1 MKRIVLITLVSILTV
16 VQASAQ
22 LANGYYR
29 IQNNISTHYIT
40 IRDDKVGE
48 IDYSST
54 SVDLSNIQTWRG
66 FDYVKSNPGSVIYV
80 EQHGT
85 EYDLKTEGTGL
96 YEITGNRRYLGL
108 RAQTDGTYIMYI
120 SYNGMEYRLFGSTE
134 DQDEGYVSHK
144 KTGTNYEH
152 WKFIP
157 IDIENNY
164 IGLQPTVQVGDNYY
178 GTLYASYP
186 FKAASSG
193 MKFYYIDAIAEGK
206 CQLQEITT
214 EVIPAATPLVFM
226 CSSNDPAN
234 NKVIPLTDE
243 TTAPANNLLGGT
255 YFARTSGH
263 KVNVRYDETTMRVLS
278 TNEAGE
284 LAFIK
289 ATKENLTSS
298 HYIPA
303 NTCWLNIPSEFTGDF
318 KALSSDEYTGIRN
331 INADTKT
338 NKADG
343 TIYTLTGT
351 KANAQTL
358 RPGIY
363 IKNGQK
369 VVIK

>member
-22 LANGYYR
+22 LANGFYR
-29 IQNNISTHYIT
+29 VQNNISTHYIT

-85 EYDLKTEGTGL
+85 EYDLKTQGTGL

-144 KTGTNYEH
+144 KTGTDYEH

-157 IDIENNY
+157 IDTENNY
-164 IGLQPTVQVGDNYY
+164 IGLQPTVQVGDSYY

-193 MKFYYIDAIAEGK
+193 IKFYYVDAIAEGK
-206 CQLQEITT
+206 CQLQEITS

-234 NKVIPLTDE
+234 NKVIPVTDE
-243 TTAPANNLLGGT
+243 TTAPASNMLGGT

-263 KVNVRYDETTMRVLS
+263 KVNVRYNEASMRVLGK
-278 TNEAGE
+278 NEAGE

-289 ATKENLTSS
+289 ATKQDLTSS

-303 NTCWLNIPSEFTGDF
+303 NTCWLNIPEEYTGEF
-318 KALSSDEYTGIRN
+318 KALSSGEYTGIRN
-331 INADTKT
+331 INADTK
-338 NKADG
+338 NKADN

-351 KANAQTL
+351 KANAKTL

-363 IKNGQK
+363 IQSGKK

>member
-22 LANGYYR
+22 LANGFYR
-29 IQNNISTHYIT
+29 VQNSQSTRYIT
-40 IRDDKVGE
+40 LRDNAVGTV
-48 IDYSST
+48 DYSST
-54 SVDLSNIQTWRG
+54 NVDLSNIVTWSG
-66 FDYVKSNPGSVIYV
+66 FDKVKSNPASIIYV
-80 EQHGT
+80 EQHDSK
-85 EYDLKTEGTGL
+85 YDLKVQGTGI
-96 YEITGNRRYLGL
+96 YAITGGRTYLEL
-108 RAQTDGTYIMYI
+108 RPKDSGYILAVT
-120 SYNGMEYRLFGSTE
+120 YNGMEGRLYDSEE
-134 DQDEGYVSHK
+134 DVDGEGYVK
-144 KTGTNYEH
+144 RTGEAAYQY

-157 IDIENNY
+157 VDTENNY
-164 IGLQPTVQVGDNYY
+164 IGLQPKVQVGDNYY

-193 MKFYYIDAIAEGK
+193 MKFYYIDAVAEGK

-234 NKVIPLTDE
+234 NKVIPVADE
-243 TTAPANNLLGGT
+243 TTAPTSNLLGGT

-284 LAFIK
+284 LAFVK
-289 ATKENLTSS
+289 ATKADLTSS

-351 KANAQTL
+351 KANAKTL